1 MHFEILVEDTSGK
14 KSLDIIVPK
23 IIGEDHTYKVH
34 AYKGIGK
41 IPKNLNAKCDPQKRI
56 LLTNL
61 PKLLQGY
68 GQTYKG
74 AGYDVAIIVVCD
86 LDKKNLTEFLS
97 ELNQVLNSCKHKPT
111 TRFCIAI
118 EEGEAWFLGDIQAI
132 NQAYPKANR
141 SLLEKYV
148 NDSICGTWEILAD
161 AIYPGGAQNLSKE
174 GWVTIG
180 SEKSKW
186 AEKISP
192 HMNLESN
199 KSPSFKYFRDTL
211 RNLINQ

>member
-14 KSLDIIVPK
+14 KLLDIIVPK

-41 IPKNLNAKCDPQKRI
+41 IPKNLNAKSDPQKRI

-68 GQTYKG
+68 GQTYQG
-74 AGYDVAIIVVCD
+74 TRYNVAIIVVCD

-97 ELNQVLNSCKHKPT
+97 ELNQVLNSCKHKPI

-132 NQAYPKANR
+132 NQAYPKAK
-141 SLLEKYV
+141 SSVLEQYV

-161 AIYPGGAQNLSKE
+161 AIYPGGAQNLSKA
-174 GWVTIG
+174 GWVSIG
-180 SEKSKW
+180 TEKSNW

-199 KSPSFKYFRDTL
+199 KSPSFKFFRDTL
-211 RNLINQ
+211 RKLIN